1 MTKDTLKLCYMKTFD
16 FSKFKSLKQLL
27 QTFKTEADCI
37 HFLEDKLWDG
47 KVPTSPYDPTSKV
60 YRRGDGYYR
69 CKNTGKNFSIRKGT
83 FMEGFNI
90 PLTDWFIA
98 AYLMTSSKNGINTTQ
113 LRVVFRRE

>member
-1 MTKDTLKLCYMKTFD
+1 MKTFD

-60 YRRGDGYYR
+60 YRRGMATTVAR
-69 CKNTGKNFSIRKGT
+69 TAERISASEKVRLWKALT
-83 FMEGFNI
+83 FH
-90 PLTDWFIA
+90 
-98 AYLMTSSKNGINTTQ
+98 
-113 LRVVFRRE
+113 

>member
-1 MTKDTLKLCYMKTFD
+1 MKTFD

-37 HFLEDKLWDG
+37 HFLEDKLWDE

-69 CKNTGKNFSIRKGT
+69 LKTQERISASERVRLWKALT
-83 FMEGFNI
+83 FH
-90 PLTDWFIA
+90 
-98 AYLMTSSKNGINTTQ
+98 
-113 LRVVFRRE
+113 

>member
-1 MTKDTLKLCYMKTFD
+1 MKTFD

-69 CKNTGKNFSIRKGT
+69 KTQERISASERVRLWKALT
-83 FMEGFNI
+83 FH
-90 PLTDWFIA
+90 
-98 AYLMTSSKNGINTTQ
+98 
-113 LRVVFRRE
+113 